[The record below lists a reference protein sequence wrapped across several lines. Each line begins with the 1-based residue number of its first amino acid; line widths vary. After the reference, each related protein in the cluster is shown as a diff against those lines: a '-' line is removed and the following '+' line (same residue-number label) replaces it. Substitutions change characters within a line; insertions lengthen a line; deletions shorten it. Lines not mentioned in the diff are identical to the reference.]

1 MRTIP
6 SGEWQ
11 LECTGE
17 VFRELRSDREFAFL
31 VSLARIV
38 NALKFGVASHRA
50 AAEDLT
56 PAAERQRVGSTF
68 YLAGVLHEVL
78 EFRSAAAKRWG
89 DLTSFRDV
97 FATLDDSS
105 VDEGTAEVLRRI
117 RNRAAFHFDPAVAEK
132 NVPQLPA
139 EPFTF
144 LAATGK
150 DPFESNY
157 ELADLITFGFIFEAP
172 TDVVRLNAGLRPF
185 RSKLDELLLA
195 FIRRADSV
203 MVSRLL
209 KLGFTI
215 LSRPDGSFRAD
226 RVDDPATAT
235 TSDDV

>member
-1 MRTIP
+1 MPTIP
-6 SGEWQ
+6 TGEWQ

-17 VFRELRSDREFAFL
+17 VFQDIRTDREFAFL

-38 NALKFGVASHRA
+38 NALKFGVSSHRL
-50 AAEDLT
+50 AAEELT

-78 EFRSAAAKRWG
+78 EFKSAAAERWD
-89 DLTSFRDV
+89 DLKSFRDV

-105 VDEGTAEVLRRI
+105 VDEGTADILRRI

-157 ELADLITFGFIFEAP
+157 ELADLITFGFIFAAP
-172 TDVVRLNAGLRPF
+172 ADAAKLNAGLRPF
-185 RSKLDELLLA
+185 RSKLDELLLK
-195 FIRRADSV
+195 FIRTADRV
-203 MVSRLL
+203 LVTRLL
-209 KLGFTI
+209 ERGFTI
-215 LSRPDGSFRAD
+215 LARPDGSFRAD
-226 RVDDPATAT
+226 RMDEGVQS
-235 TSDDV
+235 SDDV